1 MVIDSNGT
9 HIHVKQRGNGELAL
23 VFLHYYGGS
32 ARTWDAVADELADR
46 YRIVATD
53 HRGWGDSEAP
63 ADHYGIAD
71 LAADAEGVIE
81 ALGLRR
87 YVLIGHSM
95 GERLPN

>member
-1 MVIDSNGT
+1 
-9 HIHVKQRGNGELAL
+9 
-23 VFLHYYGGS
+23 
-32 ARTWDAVADELADR
+32 ELADR

-87 YVLIGHSM
+87 YVLVGHSM
-95 GERLPN
+95 GGKVAQRMASRRPNGLEGLVLVA